1 MFPCSHNSSSVMS
14 KYLVA
19 ASSITEV
26 ATPGSNNRK
35 WIYYYLRLVNSCVS
49 TAAKNTPYTVGDKI
63 ILSAARNHNK
73 KLLNILISL
82 LLVDIMQEIIVYLC
96 LGSVHIQSCQ
106 TREVFGWD
114 GRCIRFCNHA
124 VCVCWI
130 ANDQHLQ
137 HSSSQQ
143 GQSVSL
149 KIP

>member
-1 MFPCSHNSSSVMS
+1 M
-14 KYLVA
+14 
-19 ASSITEV
+19 
-26 ATPGSNNRK
+26 
-35 WIYYYLRLVNSCVS
+35 RLVNSCVS
-49 TAAKNTPYTVGDKI
+49 TAAKNTPYTVGGKI

-73 KLLNILISL
+73 KLDLNILISL
-82 LLVDIMQEIIVYLC
+82 HPVDIMQEIIVYLC

-143 GQSVSL
+143 GQSKFENTINLCSSFQRHCLSQIVHGHFVFWL
-149 KIP
+149 QP